1 MSSDDPPRP
10 IRYRHTQRAG
20 LLQFLLAGA
29 IVLTLVVLIV
39 ATPAGSLRDP
49 VALAVLISVLAVLAI
64 VLVLFSSLTVEV
76 DDEALR
82 IAFGPG
88 LVRHAWP
95 LDRVQ
100 SWRAVRNPWWYG
112 WGIHLTLGGW
122 LYNVA
127 GFEAVEIV
135 LADGRRRRIG
145 TDDPSGLAAALEA
158 ARRA

>member
-1 MSSDDPPRP
+1 MSSDAPLRP

-20 LLQFLLAGA
+20 LLQFLLTG
-29 IVLTLVVLIV
+29 IVVLALLFLIV

-49 VALAVLISVLAVLAI
+49 VALAVLIPVLAVLAI

-95 LDRVQ
+95 LDRVR

-112 WGIHLTLGGW
+112 WGIHRVPGGW
-122 LYNVA
+122 LYSVA
-127 GFEAVEIV
+127 GFEAVEVV
-135 LADGRRRRIG
+135 LADGCRRRIG
-145 TDDPSGLAAALEA
+145 TDDPSGLAAALA
-158 ARRA
+158 AGRRA

>member
-1 MSSDDPPRP
+1 MSSDAPFRRA
-10 IRYRHTQRAG
+10 RYRHTQRAG

-29 IVLTLVVLIV
+29 IVLILVVGVL
-39 ATPAGSLRDP
+39 AGALRDP
-49 VALAVLISVLAVLAI
+49 LALAVLIPVLAVLAI

-76 DDEALR
+76 DGEALR

-95 LDRVQ
+95 LDRVR

-112 WGIHLTLGGW
+112 WGIHLTPGGW

-127 GFEAVEIV
+127 GSEAVEIV

-145 TDDPSGLAAALEA
+145 TDDPSGLVAALEA
-158 ARRA
+158 ARRP